1 MATSDPHWERRFL
14 RSWGAGTALASC
26 LALFAYSPY
35 VFPRLLGEDL
45 AAAAYTVRYAY
56 VMATVRI
63 FGPAA
68 SFTEFLLKVALVAAL
83 CGLAFALLALLI
95 RRWPSVRPARGT
107 PP

>member
-1 MATSDPHWERRFL
+1 MGRRFL

-45 AAAAYTVRYAY
+45 VAAAYTVRYAY
-56 VMATVRI
+56 VMATVRL

-68 SFTEFLLKVALVAAL
+68 SFGGFLLKVALLAAL
-83 CGLAFALLALLI
+83 CGLVFALLGALI
-95 RRWPSVRPARGT
+95 SRSPRPGPAPGT
-107 PP
+107 RP